1 MRDLMIQ
8 LGIAVDGGKDSLSMA
23 TRVGDEIVKSPRE
36 LVISAYATMPD
47 ITKVV
52 TPDIKK
58 PGQSQLIFIEIA
70 KAEGPAWRF
79 GFSAGLRTGRKRIP

>member
-1 MRDLMIQ
+1 
-8 LGIAVDGGKDSLSMA
+8 MA

-52 TPDIKK
+52 TPDIKN
-58 PGQSQLIFIEIA
+58 PGESQLIFIEIA
-70 KAEGPAWRF
+70 GPKARLGGF
-79 GFSAGLRTGRKRIP
+79 GFGAGLRTDRKRIS